1 MGKPT
6 DGVKSDGRRTET
18 RDRINQVAL
27 DVFIERGYDGST
39 LREIADRL
47 GVTRPALYYHV
58 KNKEELLT
66 GIHQELAESLDPIID
81 AAVHAGPGSSTRTD
95 LLTRMAGLIDG
106 RWGRFSSFAQANEA
120 AMRTL
125 TAAAAFRERMEV
137 LTVIL
142 APTDDIEGRMRARLA
157 LDALFMASAR
167 DRLLGGTHRERMNV
181 ALSMALR
188 LVDDRPVHKPSLRRT
203 TTNATG

>member
-6 DGVKSDGRRTET
+6 DGAKPDGRRTET
-18 RDRINQVAL
+18 RSRINEVAL
-27 DVFIERGYDGST
+27 EVFTERGYDGST
-39 LREIADRL
+39 LREIAERL

-81 AAVHAGPGSSTRTD
+81 AAIDAGPGSSTRTD

-106 RWGRFSSFAQANEA
+106 RWGRFTSFAQANEA

-125 TAAAAFRERMEV
+125 EAAAAFRKPMEA

-157 LDALFMASAR
+157 LDALFMAGAR
-167 DRLLGGTHRERMNV
+167 DRLLGGTDRERMKV

-188 LVDDRPVHKPSLRRT
+188 LVADSAVPKPSVRRT
-203 TTNATG
+203 KTSATG